1 MGDMAEDSFGR
12 TGWEER
18 WTQVRASAGD
28 RVARMPPNGWLVEL
42 TADLEPGRALDA
54 GCGHGAEAVWLAER
68 GWQVTA
74 VDFSATALDF
84 GRARAHAAGPGVAG
98 RIEWVEGDLGS
109 WVPDPGAFDL
119 VASLY
124 VHVAGS
130 VTQTLARLAG
140 GVAPGGRLLLVGHQ
154 PRDPA
159 TGEPTPAAGQ
169 RQVSLADVYDAID
182 DAHWHVELAEERRR
196 PDPTSGVDAVIRAVR
211 RS

>member
-1 MGDMAEDSFGR
+1 MAEDSFVR
-12 TGWEER
+12 SGWEDR
-18 WTQVRASAGD
+18 WTQVRGTAGE
-28 RVARMPPNGWLVEL
+28 RVGRMPPNGWLVEL

-74 VDFSATALDF
+74 VDFSATALEF
-84 GRARAHAAGPGVAG
+84 GRARAGAAGPDVAG
-98 RIEWVEGDLGS
+98 RIEWVEGDLRS
-109 WVPDPGAFDL
+109 WVPAADAFDL
-119 VASLY
+119 VVSLY

-130 VTQTLARLAG
+130 MTEALRRLGG

-169 RQVSLADVYDAID
+169 RQVSLGDVQDVLDPETWLI
-182 DAHWHVELAEERRR
+182 ELAEERRR
-196 PDPTSGVDAVIRAVR
+196 SDPTSGVDAVIRALR
-211 RS
+211 LS